1 MQPSILEEPSPCF
14 FLGKRIR
21 PRIYAIRT
29 NGTDFPN
36 IIFVINCTH
45 FGVFTLKVFQLGI
58 PSKFHYKLIPLLLSH
73 LKSSEVK
80 QFA

>member
-1 MQPSILEEPSPCF
+1 MQPSTLEETSPCF
-14 FLGKRIR
+14 FLGQRIR

-45 FGVFTLKVFQLGI
+45 FVYISEGVFTLKLFQLGI
-58 PSKFHYKLIPLLLSH
+58 PSKFHY
-73 LKSSEVK
+73 
-80 QFA
+80 